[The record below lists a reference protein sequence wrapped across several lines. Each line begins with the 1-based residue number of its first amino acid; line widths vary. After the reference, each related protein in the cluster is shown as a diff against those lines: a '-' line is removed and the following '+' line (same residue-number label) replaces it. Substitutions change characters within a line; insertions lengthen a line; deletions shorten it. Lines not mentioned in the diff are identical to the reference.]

1 MRRAI
6 LGESNRRARSSDSA
20 GRRAH
25 GLPWPA
31 LSRAILA
38 LAFVVLG
45 FAAALKAADVPKVV
59 IGASEGARKAAVS
72 VELAVT
78 PGQRQ
83 FGLMYRQH
91 LDADAGMLFIFP
103 VPDRLKFWMKH
114 TEIPLDM
121 IFADQAGAVVGIV
134 ANATPYS
141 EKPVGPDAPALYVL
155 EVNGGFCA
163 RHDVR
168 VGDKMSFSGFDP
180 HTGQ

>member
-1 MRRAI
+1 LRAK
-6 LGESNRRARSSDSA
+6 SSDSA
-20 GRRAH
+20 GRRA
-25 GLPWPA
+25 LDRRRPA
-31 LSRAILA
+31 LPRAILA
-38 LAFVVLG
+38 LAFVMLG
-45 FAAALKAADVPKVV
+45 LAAPLKAADVPKVV
-59 IGASEGARKAAVS
+59 ISATDGTRKAAVS

-103 VPDRLKFWMKH
+103 APNRLKFWMKH

-121 IFADQAGAVVGIV
+121 IFADGAGAVVGIV

-163 RHDVR
+163 RHGVR
-168 VGDKMSFSGFDP
+168 ADDRMSFSGFDP
-180 HTGQ
+180 HTSQ